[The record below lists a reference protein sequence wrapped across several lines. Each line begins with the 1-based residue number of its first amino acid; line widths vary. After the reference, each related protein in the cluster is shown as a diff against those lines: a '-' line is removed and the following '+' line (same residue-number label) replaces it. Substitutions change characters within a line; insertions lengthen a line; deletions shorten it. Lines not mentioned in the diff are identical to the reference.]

1 MRMIFFKIQILI
13 WIPYKLKYRLINNKI
28 KNKKKFLSKNFK
40 NQQLNQ
46 DISPK
51 DRKEFFKIYR

>member
-1 MRMIFFKIQILI
+1 MIFFKIQILI